1 MQDTEGSDECD
12 QCNPGRYRS
21 GTGGNS
27 GNAAGGGEFSC
38 ANDGGNTGYRF
49 LDPDQQTNYPGGVIR
64 TTAGDGSGGGAC
76 AANCAS
82 QDSCIAF
89 MVHANSYCYIYTSDE
104 TFASSWNVN
113 ADTITYTACEEA
125 GGSQEECAEGTA
137 GAAGSCQPCPP
148 GSYTDS
154 AGQSECTT
162 CEPGRVNTAGTTA
175 QTTCV
180 ECDTG
185 RYRAGEGGTGAA
197 SSGQCITW

>member
-27 GNAAGGGEFSC
+27 GNAAGGGESSC
-38 ANDGGNTGYRF
+38 ANDDGHTGYRF

-89 MVHANSYCYIYTSDE
+89 MFYANSYCYIYTSDAN
-104 TFASSWNVN
+104 FASAWNVN
-113 ADTITYTACEEA
+113 ADTITYTECE
-125 GGSQEECAEGTA
+125 G
-137 GAAGSCQPCPP
+137 
-148 GSYTDS
+148 
-154 AGQSECTT
+154 AGQCLA